1 MSLKE
6 FFIRRRL
13 NRLQKDLNMLRNTIK
28 FNPYAV
34 AIIDNETDKDFSRRI
49 TEYRVWSMGNSYVLR
64 RFFEKTLEY
73 YNTCN
78 YFWARAP
85 LSYRMIHSG
94 LPGLICSKMPRIL
107 FGNGIAPTVSVYKD
121 SGEVDKNKT
130 KTATD
135 YTLQLID
142 KVKLRDVL
150 TECATNESW
159 GGHSFIKF
167 SFDTELSN
175 FPIVEAADIMAT
187 EVVKERNETVAIV
200 FKTWYDDS
208 AKKGNKDRKYRLDEI
223 YTTDAAGDA
232 VIRYELYELST
243 GEDRRVPLNSIPET
257 QKIVEAVNADDEIV
271 FTGLKGMLAFE
282 KPNKLP
288 SLEFPHSNY
297 GASDFEGATDSFDA
311 VDEAYSTII
320 NEIRDNRT
328 FRYFASHNFRRN
340 KDTGEILTPDDGFTK
355 NFVLTEGDID
365 QEQGVNK
372 NRIVDQIPDKTEE
385 HKAKYLTAVT
395 VALNKAGLSPY
406 SIGITGLESINQSA
420 ESQQERNKV
429 TLETR
434 KAKLELWTPYL
445 AKVLSQLLAFN
456 TYLLNRVG
464 VKQDD
469 LPLPDMDIT
478 LSTVTLDFGEYLQD
492 TDKDLVDIW
501 GLAKTQ
507 GISSTQNAVRE
518 LHKSWSEKQI
528 LDETNVILF
537 ENGMATD
544 TPNGLP
550 ELTGIET
557 DEKEDTDKTDEKG
570 NKDDKK
576 ETDNKQG
583 GDTA

>member
-1 MSLKE
+1 MSLKD
-6 FFIRRRL
+6 FFTRRRL
-13 NRLQKDLNMLRNTIK
+13 NRLQRDLNMLRDTIK

-34 AIIDNETDKDFSRRI
+34 AMIDSETDKDFSRRI

-64 RFFEKTLEY
+64 RFFVGTLEY
-73 YNTCN
+73 RTCN
-78 YFWARAP
+78 YFWTRAP

-130 KTATD
+130 KAATD

-167 SFDTELSN
+167 SFDTDLSN
-175 FPIVEAADIMAT
+175 FPIIEAADIMST
-187 EVVKERNETVAIV
+187 EVVKERNETVAII
-200 FKTWYDDS
+200 FKTWYEDK
-208 AKKGNKDRKYRLDEI
+208 KKGNQQRKYRLDEI
-223 YTTDAAGDA
+223 YTTDATGDA
-232 VIRYELYELST
+232 VIRYELYELTT
-243 GEDRRVPLNSIPET
+243 GEEKRVPLNSIPET
-257 QKIVEAVNADDEIV
+257 QKIVEAVNSDDEVV

-297 GASDFEGATDSFDA
+297 GASDFEGTTDSFDA

-328 FRYFASHNFRRN
+328 FRYFASHNFRRD

-445 AKVLSQLLAFN
+445 SKVLSQLLAFN
-456 TYLLNRVG
+456 TYLLNTVG

-469 LPLPDMDIT
+469 MPLPDMDIT

-501 GLAKTQ
+501 GLAKSQ

-550 ELTGIET
+550 NLTGIET
-557 DEKEDTDKTDEKG
+557 DEGDDTDETGKKD

-576 ETDNKQG
+576 ETDDKQG
-583 GDTA
+583 GDTT

>member
-1 MSLKE
+1 MSLKD
-6 FFIRRRL
+6 FFTRRRL
-13 NRLQKDLNMLRNTIK
+13 NRLQRDLNMLRDTIK

-34 AIIDNETDKDFSRRI
+34 AMIDSETDKDFSRRI

-64 RFFEKTLEY
+64 RFFVGTLEY
-73 YNTCN
+73 RTCN
-78 YFWARAP
+78 YFWTRAP

-130 KTATD
+130 KAATD

-167 SFDTELSN
+167 SFDTDLSN
-175 FPIVEAADIMAT
+175 FPIIEAADIMST
-187 EVVKERNETVAIV
+187 EVVKERNETIAII
-200 FKTWYDDS
+200 FKTWYEDK
-208 AKKGNKDRKYRLDEI
+208 KKGNQQRKYRLDEI
-223 YTTDAAGDA
+223 YTTDATGDA
-232 VIRYELYELST
+232 VIRYELYELTT
-243 GEDRRVPLNSIPET
+243 GEEKRVPLNSISET
-257 QKIVEAVNADDEIV
+257 QKIVESVNGDDEVV

-328 FRYFASHNFRRN
+328 FRYFASHNFRRD

-355 NFVLTEGDID
+355 NFVLTEEDID

-445 AKVLSQLLAFN
+445 SKVLSQLLAFN
-456 TYLLNRVG
+456 TYLLNTVG

-469 LPLPDMDIT
+469 MPLPDMDIT
-478 LSTVTLDFGEYLQD
+478 LSTVTIDFGEYLQD

-501 GLAKTQ
+501 GLAKSQ

-550 ELTGIET
+550 DLTGIET
-557 DEKEDTDKTDEKG
+557 DEGDDTDETDEKD

-576 ETDNKQG
+576 ETDDKQG
-583 GDTA
+583 GDTT

>member
-1 MSLKE
+1 MSLKD

-64 RFFEKTLEY
+64 RFFVGTLEY
-73 YNTCN
+73 RTCN
-78 YFWARAP
+78 YFWTRAP

-130 KTATD
+130 KAATD
-135 YTLQLID
+135 YTLQFID

-200 FKTWYDDS
+200 FKTWYEDKE
-208 AKKGNKDRKYRLDEI
+208 KKGNTERKYRLDEI
-223 YTTDAAGDA
+223 YTTDGAGDA

-243 GEDRRVPLNSIPET
+243 GEDKRVPLNSISET

-271 FTGLKGMLAFE
+271 FTGLTGMLAFE

-328 FRYFASHNFRRN
+328 FRYYSSNNFRRD

-355 NFVLTEGDID
+355 NYVLTEGDID
-365 QEQGVNK
+365 QEQGTNK
-372 NRIVDQIPDKTEE
+372 NRVVDQIPDKTEE

-469 LPLPDMDIT
+469 MPLPDMDIT

-501 GLAKTQ
+501 GLAKSQ

-518 LHKSWSEKQI
+518 LHKTWSEKQI
-528 LDETNVILF
+528 LDEVNVILF

-550 ELTGIET
+550 GLTGVDTDEDDDTDET
-557 DEKEDTDKTDEKG
+557 DETD

-576 ETDNKQG
+576 ETDDKQG
-583 GDTA
+583 GDTD

>member
-1 MSLKE
+1 M
-6 FFIRRRL
+6 
-13 NRLQKDLNMLRNTIK
+13 QKDLNMLRNTIK

>member
-64 RFFEKTLEY
+64 RFFVGTLEY
-73 YNTCN
+73 RTCN
-78 YFWARAP
+78 YFWTRAP
-85 LSYRMIHSG
+85 LTYRMIHSG

-328 FRYFASHNFRRN
+328 FRYFASHNFRRD

-372 NRIVDQIPDKTEE
+372 NRVVDQIPDKTEE

-469 LPLPDMDIT
+469 MPLPDMDIT
-478 LSTVTLDFGEYLQD
+478 LSTVTIDFGEYLQD

-528 LDETNVILF
+528 LDETNIILF

-557 DEKEDTDKTDEKG
+557 DEKEDTDETDEKD

>member
-1 MSLKE
+1 M
-6 FFIRRRL
+6 
-13 NRLQKDLNMLRNTIK
+13 QKDLNMLRNTIK

-64 RFFEKTLEY
+64 RFFVGTLEY
-73 YNTCN
+73 RTCN
-78 YFWARAP
+78 YFWTRAP
-85 LSYRMIHSG
+85 LTYRMIHSG

-328 FRYFASHNFRRN
+328 FRYFASHNFRRD

-372 NRIVDQIPDKTEE
+372 NRVVDQIPDKTEE

-469 LPLPDMDIT
+469 MPLPDMDIT
-478 LSTVTLDFGEYLQD
+478 LSTVTIDFGEYLQD

-528 LDETNVILF
+528 LDETNIILF

-557 DEKEDTDKTDEKG
+557 DEKEDTDETDEKD

>member
-1 MSLKE
+1 MSLKD
-6 FFIRRRL
+6 FFTRRRL
-13 NRLQKDLNMLRNTIK
+13 NRLQRDLNMLRDTIK

-34 AIIDNETDKDFSRRI
+34 AMIDSETDKDFSRRI

-64 RFFEKTLEY
+64 RFFVGTLEY
-73 YNTCN
+73 RTCN
-78 YFWARAP
+78 YFWTRAP

-130 KTATD
+130 KAATD

-167 SFDTELSN
+167 SFDTAISN
-175 FPIVEAADIMAT
+175 FPIIEAADIMST
-187 EVVKERNETVAIV
+187 EVVKERNETVAII
-200 FKTWYDDS
+200 FKTWYEDK
-208 AKKGNKDRKYRLDEI
+208 KKGNQQRKYRLDEI
-223 YTTDAAGDA
+223 YTTDATGDA
-232 VIRYELYELST
+232 VIRYELYELTT
-243 GEDRRVPLNSIPET
+243 GEEKRVPLNSIPET
-257 QKIVEAVNADDEIV
+257 QKIVEAVNSDDEFV
-271 FTGLKGMLAFE
+271 FTGLKGMLAFD

-328 FRYFASHNFRRN
+328 FRYFASHNFRRD

-445 AKVLSQLLAFN
+445 SKVLSQLLAFN
-456 TYLLNRVG
+456 TYLLNTVG

-469 LPLPDMDIT
+469 MPLPDMDIT

-501 GLAKTQ
+501 GLAKSQ

-528 LDETNVILF
+528 LYETNVILF

-550 ELTGIET
+550 NLTGIET
-557 DEKEDTDKTDEKG
+557 DEGDDTDETDEKD

-576 ETDNKQG
+576 ETDDKQG
-583 GDTA
+583 GDTT

>member
-1 MSLKE
+1 MSLKD
-6 FFIRRRL
+6 FFTRRRL
-13 NRLQKDLNMLRNTIK
+13 NRLQRDLNMLRDTIK

-34 AIIDNETDKDFSRRI
+34 AMIDSETDKDFSRRI

-64 RFFEKTLEY
+64 RFFVGTLEY
-73 YNTCN
+73 RTCN
-78 YFWARAP
+78 YFWTRAP
-85 LSYRMIHSG
+85 SSYRMIHSG

-130 KTATD
+130 KAATD

-167 SFDTELSN
+167 SFDTDLSN
-175 FPIVEAADIMAT
+175 FPIIEAADIMST
-187 EVVKERNETVAIV
+187 EVVKERNETVAII
-200 FKTWYDDS
+200 FKTWYEDK
-208 AKKGNKDRKYRLDEI
+208 KKGNQQRKYRLDEI
-223 YTTDAAGDA
+223 YTTDATGDA
-232 VIRYELYELST
+232 VIRYELYELTT
-243 GEDRRVPLNSIPET
+243 GEEKRVPLNSIPET
-257 QKIVEAVNADDEIV
+257 QKIVEAVNGDDEVV

-328 FRYFASHNFRRN
+328 FRYFASHNFPRD

-355 NFVLTEGDID
+355 NFVITEGDID

-445 AKVLSQLLAFN
+445 SKVLSQLLAFN
-456 TYLLNRVG
+456 TYLLNTVG

-469 LPLPDMDIT
+469 MPLPDMDIT
-478 LSTVTLDFGEYLQD
+478 LSTVTIDFGEYLQD

-501 GLAKTQ
+501 GLAKSQ

-550 ELTGIET
+550 NLTGIET
-557 DEKEDTDKTDEKG
+557 DEGDDTDETGKKD

-576 ETDNKQG
+576 ETDDKQG
-583 GDTA
+583 GDTT

>member
-1 MSLKE
+1 MQ
-6 FFIRRRL
+6 R
-13 NRLQKDLNMLRNTIK
+13 DLNMLRDTIK

-34 AIIDNETDKDFSRRI
+34 AMIDSETDKDFSRRI

-64 RFFEKTLEY
+64 RFFVGTLEY
-73 YNTCN
+73 RTCN
-78 YFWARAP
+78 YFWTRAP

-130 KTATD
+130 KAATD

-167 SFDTELSN
+167 SFDTDLSN
-175 FPIVEAADIMAT
+175 FPIIEAADIMST
-187 EVVKERNETVAIV
+187 EVVKERNETVAII
-200 FKTWYDDS
+200 FKTWYEDK
-208 AKKGNKDRKYRLDEI
+208 KKGNQQRKYRLDEI
-223 YTTDAAGDA
+223 YTTDATGDA
-232 VIRYELYELST
+232 VIRYELYELTT
-243 GEDRRVPLNSIPET
+243 GEEKRVPLNSIPET
-257 QKIVEAVNADDEIV
+257 QKIVEAVNGDDEVV

-328 FRYFASHNFRRN
+328 FRYFANHNFRRD

-445 AKVLSQLLAFN
+445 SKVLSQLLAFN
-456 TYLLNRVG
+456 TYLLNTVG

-469 LPLPDMDIT
+469 MPLPDMDIT
-478 LSTVTLDFGEYLQD
+478 LSTVTIDFGEYLQD

-501 GLAKTQ
+501 GLAKSQ

-550 ELTGIET
+550 DLTGIET
-557 DEKEDTDKTDEKG
+557 DEGDDTDETGKKD

-576 ETDNKQG
+576 ETDDKQG
-583 GDTA
+583 GDTT

>member
-1 MSLKE
+1 MSLKD
-6 FFIRRRL
+6 FFTRRRL
-13 NRLQKDLNMLRNTIK
+13 NRLQRDLNMLRDTIK

-34 AIIDNETDKDFSRRI
+34 AMIDSETDKDFSRRI

-64 RFFEKTLEY
+64 RFFVGTLEY
-73 YNTCN
+73 RTCN
-78 YFWARAP
+78 YFWTRAP

-130 KTATD
+130 KVATD

-167 SFDTELSN
+167 SFDTDLSN
-175 FPIVEAADIMAT
+175 FPIIEAADIMST
-187 EVVKERNETVAIV
+187 EVVKERNETVAII
-200 FKTWYDDS
+200 FKTWYEDK
-208 AKKGNKDRKYRLDEI
+208 KKGNQQRKYRLDEI
-223 YTTDAAGDA
+223 YTTDATGDA
-232 VIRYELYELST
+232 VIRYELYELTT
-243 GEDRRVPLNSIPET
+243 GEEKRVPLNSIPET
-257 QKIVEAVNADDEIV
+257 QKIVEAVNGDDEVV

-328 FRYFASHNFRRN
+328 FRYFASHNFRRD

-445 AKVLSQLLAFN
+445 SKVLSQLLAFN
-456 TYLLNRVG
+456 TYLLNTVG

-469 LPLPDMDIT
+469 MPLPDMDIT
-478 LSTVTLDFGEYLQD
+478 LSTVTIDFGEYLQD

-501 GLAKTQ
+501 GLAKSQ

-550 ELTGIET
+550 NLTGIET
-557 DEKEDTDKTDEKG
+557 DERDDTDETGKKD

-576 ETDNKQG
+576 ETDDKQG
-583 GDTA
+583 GDTT

>member
-1 MSLKE
+1 MSLKD
-6 FFIRRRL
+6 FFTRRRL
-13 NRLQKDLNMLRNTIK
+13 NRLQRDLNMLRDTIK

-34 AIIDNETDKDFSRRI
+34 AMIDSETDKDFSRRI

-64 RFFEKTLEY
+64 RFFVGTLEY
-73 YNTCN
+73 RTCN
-78 YFWARAP
+78 YFWTRAP

-130 KTATD
+130 KAATD

-159 GGHSFIKF
+159 GGHSFVKF
-167 SFDTELSN
+167 SFDTDLSN
-175 FPIVEAADIMAT
+175 FPIIEAADIMST
-187 EVVKERNETVAIV
+187 EVVKERNETVAII
-200 FKTWYDDS
+200 FKTWYEDK
-208 AKKGNKDRKYRLDEI
+208 KKGNQQRKYRLDEI
-223 YTTDAAGDA
+223 YTTDATGDA
-232 VIRYELYELST
+232 VIRYELYELTT
-243 GEDRRVPLNSIPET
+243 GEEKRVPLNSIPET
-257 QKIVEAVNADDEIV
+257 QKIVESVNGDDEVV

-328 FRYFASHNFRRN
+328 FRYFASHNFRRD

-445 AKVLSQLLAFN
+445 SKVLSQLLAFN
-456 TYLLNRVG
+456 TYLLNTVG

-469 LPLPDMDIT
+469 MPLPDMDIT
-478 LSTVTLDFGEYLQD
+478 LSTVTIDFGEYLQD

-501 GLAKTQ
+501 GLAKSQ

-550 ELTGIET
+550 DLTGIET
-557 DEKEDTDKTDEKG
+557 DKGDDTDETDEKD

-576 ETDNKQG
+576 ETDDKQG

>member
-1 MSLKE
+1 MSLKD
-6 FFIRRRL
+6 FFTRRRL
-13 NRLQKDLNMLRNTIK
+13 NRLQRDLNMLRDTIK

-34 AIIDNETDKDFSRRI
+34 AMIDSETDKDFSRRI

-64 RFFEKTLEY
+64 RFFVGTLEY
-73 YNTCN
+73 RTCN
-78 YFWARAP
+78 YFWTRAP

-130 KTATD
+130 KAATD

-167 SFDTELSN
+167 SFDTAISN
-175 FPIVEAADIMAT
+175 FPIIEAADIMST
-187 EVVKERNETVAIV
+187 EVVKERNETVAII
-200 FKTWYDDS
+200 FKTWYEDK
-208 AKKGNKDRKYRLDEI
+208 KKGNQQRKYRLDEI
-223 YTTDAAGDA
+223 YTTDATGDA
-232 VIRYELYELST
+232 VIRYELYELTT
-243 GEDRRVPLNSIPET
+243 GEEKRVPLNSIPET
-257 QKIVEAVNADDEIV
+257 QKIVEAVNGDDEVV
-271 FTGLKGMLAFE
+271 FTGLKGMLAFD

-328 FRYFASHNFRRN
+328 FRYFASHNFRRD

-445 AKVLSQLLAFN
+445 SKVLSQLLAFN
-456 TYLLNRVG
+456 TYLLNTVG

-469 LPLPDMDIT
+469 MPLPDMDIT

-501 GLAKTQ
+501 GLAKSQ

-550 ELTGIET
+550 NLTGIET
-557 DEKEDTDKTDEKG
+557 DEGDDTDETDEKD

-576 ETDNKQG
+576 ETDDKQG
-583 GDTA
+583 GDTT

>member
-1 MSLKE
+1 MSLKD
-6 FFIRRRL
+6 FFTRRRL
-13 NRLQKDLNMLRNTIK
+13 NRLQRDLNMLRDTIK

-34 AIIDNETDKDFSRRI
+34 AMIDSETDKDFSRRI

-64 RFFEKTLEY
+64 RFFVGTLEY
-73 YNTCN
+73 RTCN
-78 YFWARAP
+78 YFWTRAP

-130 KTATD
+130 KAATD

-167 SFDTELSN
+167 SFDTDLSN
-175 FPIVEAADIMAT
+175 FPIIEAADIMST
-187 EVVKERNETVAIV
+187 EVVKERNETVAII
-200 FKTWYDDS
+200 FKTWYEDK
-208 AKKGNKDRKYRLDEI
+208 KKGNQQRKYRLDEI
-223 YTTDAAGDA
+223 YTTDATGDA
-232 VIRYELYELST
+232 VIRYELYELTT
-243 GEDRRVPLNSIPET
+243 GEEKRVPLNSIPET
-257 QKIVEAVNADDEIV
+257 QKIVETVNGDDEVV

-328 FRYFASHNFRRN
+328 FRYFASHNFRRD

-445 AKVLSQLLAFN
+445 SKVLSQLLAFN
-456 TYLLNRVG
+456 TYLLNTVG

-469 LPLPDMDIT
+469 MPLPDMDIT
-478 LSTVTLDFGEYLQD
+478 LSTVMIDFGEYLQD

-501 GLAKTQ
+501 GLAKSQ

-528 LDETNVILF
+528 LDETNAILF

-550 ELTGIET
+550 NLTGIET
-557 DEKEDTDKTDEKG
+557 DEGDDTDETDEKD

-576 ETDNKQG
+576 ETDDKQG
-583 GDTA
+583 GDTT

>member
-1 MSLKE
+1 MSLKD
-6 FFIRRRL
+6 FFTRRRL
-13 NRLQKDLNMLRNTIK
+13 NRLQRDLNMLRDTIK

-34 AIIDNETDKDFSRRI
+34 AMIDSETDKDFSRRI

-64 RFFEKTLEY
+64 RFFVGTLEY
-73 YNTCN
+73 RTCN
-78 YFWARAP
+78 YFWTRAP

-130 KTATD
+130 KAATD

-167 SFDTELSN
+167 SFDTDLSN
-175 FPIVEAADIMAT
+175 FPIIEAADIMST
-187 EVVKERNETVAIV
+187 EVVKERNETVAII
-200 FKTWYDDS
+200 FKTWYEDK
-208 AKKGNKDRKYRLDEI
+208 KKGNQQRKYRLDEI
-223 YTTDAAGDA
+223 YTTDATGDA
-232 VIRYELYELST
+232 VIRYELYELTT
-243 GEDRRVPLNSIPET
+243 GEEKRVLLNSIPET
-257 QKIVEAVNADDEIV
+257 QKIVEAVNGDDEVV

-328 FRYFASHNFRRN
+328 FRYFASHNFRRD

-445 AKVLSQLLAFN
+445 SKVLSQLLAFN
-456 TYLLNRVG
+456 TYLLNTVG

-469 LPLPDMDIT
+469 MPLPDMDIT
-478 LSTVTLDFGEYLQD
+478 LSTVTIDFGEYLQD

-501 GLAKTQ
+501 GLAKSQ

-550 ELTGIET
+550 DLTGIET
-557 DEKEDTDKTDEKG
+557 DEGDDTDETDEKD
-570 NKDDKK
+570 NKDNKK
-576 ETDNKQG
+576 ETDDKQG
-583 GDTA
+583 GDTT

>member
-64 RFFEKTLEY
+64 RFFVGTLEY
-73 YNTCN
+73 RTCN
-78 YFWARAP
+78 YFWTRAP

-130 KTATD
+130 KAATD

-223 YTTDAAGDA
+223 YTTDATGDA

-243 GEDRRVPLNSIPET
+243 GEEKRVPLNSIPET

-328 FRYFASHNFRRN
+328 FRYYSSNNFRRD

-372 NRIVDQIPDKTEE
+372 NRVVDQIPDKTEE

-469 LPLPDMDIT
+469 MPLPDMDIT

-557 DEKEDTDKTDEKG
+557 DEKEDTDETDKKD

>member
-1 MSLKE
+1 M
-6 FFIRRRL
+6 
-13 NRLQKDLNMLRNTIK
+13 QKDLNMLRNTIK

-64 RFFEKTLEY
+64 RFFVGTLEY
-73 YNTCN
+73 RTCN
-78 YFWARAP
+78 YFWTRAP

-130 KTATD
+130 KAATD

-200 FKTWYDDS
+200 FKTWYADKE
-208 AKKGNKDRKYRLDEI
+208 KKGNTEHKYRLDEI
-223 YTTDAAGDA
+223 YTTDGAGDA

-243 GEDRRVPLNSIPET
+243 GEDKRVPLNSIPET

-328 FRYFASHNFRRN
+328 FRYYSSNNFRRD

-469 LPLPDMDIT
+469 MPLPDMDIT

-501 GLAKTQ
+501 GLAKSQ

-518 LHKSWSEKQI
+518 LHKTWSEKQI
-528 LDETNVILF
+528 LDEVNVILF

-550 ELTGIET
+550 ELTGVDTDEDDDTDET
-557 DEKEDTDKTDEKG
+557 DETD

-576 ETDNKQG
+576 ETDDKQG
-583 GDTA
+583 GDTD

>member
-1 MSLKE
+1 MSLKD
-6 FFIRRRL
+6 FFTRRRL
-13 NRLQKDLNMLRNTIK
+13 NRLQRDLNMLRDTIK

-34 AIIDNETDKDFSRRI
+34 AMIDSETDKDFSRRI

-64 RFFEKTLEY
+64 RFFVGTLEY
-73 YNTCN
+73 RTCN
-78 YFWARAP
+78 YFWTRAP

-130 KTATD
+130 KAATD

-167 SFDTELSN
+167 SFDTAISN
-175 FPIVEAADIMAT
+175 FPIIEAADIMST
-187 EVVKERNETVAIV
+187 EVVKERNETVAII
-200 FKTWYDDS
+200 FKTWYEDK
-208 AKKGNKDRKYRLDEI
+208 KKGNQQRKYRLDEI
-223 YTTDAAGDA
+223 YTTDATGDA
-232 VIRYELYELST
+232 VIRYELYELTT
-243 GEDRRVPLNSIPET
+243 GEEKRVPLNSIPET
-257 QKIVEAVNADDEIV
+257 QKIVEAVNGDDEVV
-271 FTGLKGMLAFE
+271 FTGLKGMLAFD

-328 FRYFASHNFRRN
+328 FRYFASHNFRRD

-445 AKVLSQLLAFN
+445 SKVLSQLLAFN
-456 TYLLNRVG
+456 TYLLNTVG

-469 LPLPDMDIT
+469 MPLPDMDIT
-478 LSTVTLDFGEYLQD
+478 LSTVTIDFGEYLQD

-501 GLAKTQ
+501 GLAKSQ

-550 ELTGIET
+550 NLTGIET
-557 DEKEDTDKTDEKG
+557 DEGDDTDETDEKD

-576 ETDNKQG
+576 ETDDKQG
-583 GDTA
+583 GDTT

>member
-1 MSLKE
+1 MSLKD
-6 FFIRRRL
+6 FFTRRRL
-13 NRLQKDLNMLRNTIK
+13 NRLQRDLNMLRDTIK

-34 AIIDNETDKDFSRRI
+34 AMIDSETDKDFSRRI

-64 RFFEKTLEY
+64 RFFVGTLEY
-73 YNTCN
+73 RTCN
-78 YFWARAP
+78 YFWTRAP

-130 KTATD
+130 KAATD

-167 SFDTELSN
+167 SFDTDLSN
-175 FPIVEAADIMAT
+175 FPIIEAADIMST
-187 EVVKERNETVAIV
+187 EVVKERNETVAII
-200 FKTWYDDS
+200 FKTWYEDK
-208 AKKGNKDRKYRLDEI
+208 KKGNQQRKYRLDEI
-223 YTTDAAGDA
+223 YTTDVTGDA
-232 VIRYELYELST
+232 VIRYELYELTT
-243 GEDRRVPLNSIPET
+243 GEEKRVPLNSIPET
-257 QKIVEAVNADDEIV
+257 QKIVEAVNGDDEVV

-328 FRYFASHNFRRN
+328 FRYFASHNFRRD

-445 AKVLSQLLAFN
+445 SKVLSQLLAFN
-456 TYLLNRVG
+456 TYLLNTVG

-469 LPLPDMDIT
+469 MPLPDMDIT
-478 LSTVTLDFGEYLQD
+478 LSTVTIDFGEYLQD

-501 GLAKTQ
+501 GLAKSQ

-550 ELTGIET
+550 NLTGIET
-557 DEKEDTDKTDEKG
+557 DEGDDTDETDEKD

-576 ETDNKQG
+576 ETDDKQG
-583 GDTA
+583 GDTT

>member
-1 MSLKE
+1 MSLKD
-6 FFIRRRL
+6 FFTRRRL
-13 NRLQKDLNMLRNTIK
+13 NRLQRDLNMLRDTIK

-34 AIIDNETDKDFSRRI
+34 AMIDSETDKDFSRRI

-64 RFFEKTLEY
+64 RFFVGTLEY
-73 YNTCN
+73 RTCN
-78 YFWARAP
+78 YFWTRAP

-130 KTATD
+130 KAATD

-167 SFDTELSN
+167 SFDTDLSN
-175 FPIVEAADIMAT
+175 FPIIEAADIMST
-187 EVVKERNETVAIV
+187 EVVKERNETVAII
-200 FKTWYDDS
+200 FKTWYEDK
-208 AKKGNKDRKYRLDEI
+208 KKGNQQRKYRLDEI
-223 YTTDAAGDA
+223 YTTDATGDA
-232 VIRYELYELST
+232 VIRYELYELTT
-243 GEDRRVPLNSIPET
+243 GEEKRVPLNSIPET
-257 QKIVEAVNADDEIV
+257 QKIVESVNGDDEVV

-328 FRYFASHNFRRN
+328 FRYFARHNFRRD

-445 AKVLSQLLAFN
+445 SKVLSQLLAFN
-456 TYLLNRVG
+456 TYLLNTVG

-469 LPLPDMDIT
+469 MPLPDMDIT
-478 LSTVTLDFGEYLQD
+478 LSTVTIDFGEYLQD

-501 GLAKTQ
+501 GLAKSQ

-550 ELTGIET
+550 DLTGIET
-557 DEKEDTDKTDEKG
+557 DKGDDTDETGKKD

-576 ETDNKQG
+576 ETDDKQG
-583 GDTA
+583 GDTT

>member
-1 MSLKE
+1 M
-6 FFIRRRL
+6 
-13 NRLQKDLNMLRNTIK
+13 QKDLNMLRNTIK
-28 FNPYAV
+28 FNPFAV

-49 TEYRVWSMGNSYVLR
+49 TEYRVWAMGNSYVLR
-64 RFFEKTLEY
+64 RFFVGTLEY
-73 YNTCN
+73 QTCN
-78 YFWARAP
+78 YFWTRAP

-159 GGHSFIKF
+159 GGHAFIKF

-328 FRYFASHNFRRN
+328 FRYYSSNNFRRD

-365 QEQGVNK
+365 QEQGTNK

-456 TYLLNRVG
+456 TYLLNRVR

-469 LPLPDMDIT
+469 MPLPDMDIT
-478 LSTVTLDFGEYLQD
+478 LSTVTIDFGEYLQD

-518 LHKSWSEKQI
+518 LHKTWSEKQI
-528 LDETNVILF
+528 LDEVNVILF

-557 DEKEDTDKTDEKG
+557 DEKEDTDETDEKD
-570 NKDDKK
+570 NKNEKK
-576 ETDNKQG
+576 ETEDKQG

>member
-1 MSLKE
+1 M
-6 FFIRRRL
+6 
-13 NRLQKDLNMLRNTIK
+13 QKDLNMLRNTIK

-64 RFFEKTLEY
+64 CFFEKTLEY
-73 YNTCN
+73 QTCN
-78 YFWARAP
+78 YFWTRAP

-130 KTATD
+130 KAATD

-328 FRYFASHNFRRN
+328 FRYFASHNFRRD

-469 LPLPDMDIT
+469 MPLPDMDIT

-557 DEKEDTDKTDEKG
+557 DEKEDTDETDEKN

>member
-1 MSLKE
+1 M
-6 FFIRRRL
+6 
-13 NRLQKDLNMLRNTIK
+13 QKDLNMLRNTIK

-64 RFFEKTLEY
+64 RFFVGTLEY
-73 YNTCN
+73 RTCN
-78 YFWARAP
+78 YFWTRAP

-94 LPGLICSKMPRIL
+94 LPGLICSKMPRML

-130 KTATD
+130 KAATD

-187 EVVKERNETVAIV
+187 EVVKERNETVAII
-200 FKTWYDDS
+200 FKTWYEDKD
-208 AKKGNKDRKYRLDEI
+208 KKGDTEHKYRLDEI

-243 GEDRRVPLNSIPET
+243 GKDKRVPLNSIPET

-271 FTGLKGMLAFE
+271 FTTLKGMLAFE

-328 FRYFASHNFRRN
+328 FRYYSSNNFRRD

-355 NFVLTEGDID
+355 NYVLTEGDID
-365 QEQGVNK
+365 QEQGTNK
-372 NRIVDQIPDKTEE
+372 NRVVDQIPDKTEE

-456 TYLLNRVG
+456 TYLLNKVG

-469 LPLPDMDIT
+469 MPLPDMDIT

-501 GLAKTQ
+501 GLAKSQ

-518 LHKSWSEKQI
+518 LHKTWSEKQI
-528 LDETNVILF
+528 LDEVNVILF
-537 ENGMATD
+537 ENGMASD

-557 DEKEDTDKTDEKG
+557 DEDEDTDETDETD

-576 ETDNKQG
+576 ETDDKQG

>member
-1 MSLKE
+1 MSLKD
-6 FFIRRRL
+6 FFTRRRL
-13 NRLQKDLNMLRNTIK
+13 NRLQRDLNMLRDTIK

-34 AIIDNETDKDFSRRI
+34 AMIDSETDKDFSRRI

-64 RFFEKTLEY
+64 RFFVGTLEY
-73 YNTCN
+73 RTCN
-78 YFWARAP
+78 YFWTRAP

-130 KTATD
+130 KAATD

-167 SFDTELSN
+167 SFDTDLSN
-175 FPIVEAADIMAT
+175 FPIIEAADIMST
-187 EVVKERNETVAIV
+187 EVVKERNETVAII
-200 FKTWYDDS
+200 FKTWYEDK
-208 AKKGNKDRKYRLDEI
+208 KKGNQQRKYRLDEI
-223 YTTDAAGDA
+223 YTTDATGDA
-232 VIRYELYELST
+232 VIRYELYELTT
-243 GEDRRVPLNSIPET
+243 GEEKRVPLNSIPET
-257 QKIVEAVNADDEIV
+257 QKIVEAVNGDDEVV

-328 FRYFASHNFRRN
+328 FRYFASHNFRRD

-445 AKVLSQLLAFN
+445 SKVLSQLLAFN
-456 TYLLNRVG
+456 TYLLNTVG

-469 LPLPDMDIT
+469 MPLPDMDIT
-478 LSTVTLDFGEYLQD
+478 LSTVTIDFGEYLQD

-501 GLAKTQ
+501 GLAKSQ

-550 ELTGIET
+550 DLTGIET
-557 DEKEDTDKTDEKG
+557 DKGDDTDETDEKD

-576 ETDNKQG
+576 ETDDKQG

>member
-1 MSLKE
+1 MSLKD

-64 RFFEKTLEY
+64 RFFVGTLEY
-73 YNTCN
+73 RTCN
-78 YFWARAP
+78 YFWTRAP

-130 KTATD
+130 KAATD

-200 FKTWYDDS
+200 FKTWYEDKE
-208 AKKGNKDRKYRLDEI
+208 KKGNTERKYRLDEI
-223 YTTDAAGDA
+223 YTTDGAGDA

-243 GEDRRVPLNSIPET
+243 GEDKRVPLNSISET

-328 FRYFASHNFRRN
+328 FRYYSSNNFRRD

-355 NFVLTEGDID
+355 NYVLTEGDID
-365 QEQGVNK
+365 QEQGTNK
-372 NRIVDQIPDKTEE
+372 NRVVDQIPDKTEE

-469 LPLPDMDIT
+469 MPLPDMDIT

-501 GLAKTQ
+501 GLAKSQ

-518 LHKSWSEKQI
+518 LHKTWSEKQI
-528 LDETNVILF
+528 LDEVNVILF

-550 ELTGIET
+550 GLTGVDTDEDDDTDET
-557 DEKEDTDKTDEKG
+557 DETD

-576 ETDNKQG
+576 ETDDKQG
-583 GDTA
+583 GDTD

>member
-1 MSLKE
+1 MSLKD

-64 RFFEKTLEY
+64 RFFVGTLEY
-73 YNTCN
+73 RTCN
-78 YFWARAP
+78 YFWTRAP

-130 KTATD
+130 KAATD

-200 FKTWYDDS
+200 FKTWYEDKE
-208 AKKGNKDRKYRLDEI
+208 KKGNTERKYRLDEI
-223 YTTDAAGDA
+223 YTTDGAGDA

-243 GEDRRVPLNSIPET
+243 GEDKRVPLNSISET

-328 FRYFASHNFRRN
+328 FRYYSSNNFRRD

-355 NFVLTEGDID
+355 NYVLTEGDID
-365 QEQGVNK
+365 QEQGTNK
-372 NRIVDQIPDKTEE
+372 NRVVDQIPDKTEE

-469 LPLPDMDIT
+469 MPLPDMDIT

-501 GLAKTQ
+501 GLAKSQ

-518 LHKSWSEKQI
+518 LHKTWSEKQI
-528 LDETNVILF
+528 LDEVNVILF

-550 ELTGIET
+550 ELTGVDTDEDDDTDET
-557 DEKEDTDKTDEKG
+557 DETD

-576 ETDNKQG
+576 ETDDKQG
-583 GDTA
+583 GDTD

>member
-1 MSLKE
+1 MSLKD
-6 FFIRRRL
+6 FFTRRRL
-13 NRLQKDLNMLRNTIK
+13 NRLQRDLNMLSDKIK

-34 AIIDNETDKDFSRRI
+34 AMIDSETDKDFSRRI

-64 RFFEKTLEY
+64 RFFVGTLEY
-73 YNTCN
+73 RTCN
-78 YFWARAP
+78 YFWTRAP

-130 KTATD
+130 KAATD

-167 SFDTELSN
+167 SFDTDLSN
-175 FPIVEAADIMAT
+175 FPIIEAADIMST
-187 EVVKERNETVAIV
+187 EVVKERNETVAII
-200 FKTWYDDS
+200 FKTWYEDK
-208 AKKGNKDRKYRLDEI
+208 KKGNQQRKYRLDEI
-223 YTTDAAGDA
+223 YTTDATGDA
-232 VIRYELYELST
+232 VIRYELYELTT
-243 GEDRRVPLNSIPET
+243 GEEKRVPLNSIPET
-257 QKIVEAVNADDEIV
+257 QKIVEAVNSDDEVV

-328 FRYFASHNFRRN
+328 FRYFASNNFRRD

-355 NFVLTEGDID
+355 NYVLTEGDID

-445 AKVLSQLLAFN
+445 SKVLSQLLAFN
-456 TYLLNRVG
+456 TYLLNTVG

-469 LPLPDMDIT
+469 MPLPDMDIT
-478 LSTVTLDFGEYLQD
+478 LSTVMIDFGEYLQD

-501 GLAKTQ
+501 GLAKSQ

-550 ELTGIET
+550 DLTGIET
-557 DEKEDTDKTDEKG
+557 DKGDDTDETGKKD

-576 ETDNKQG
+576 ETDDKQG
-583 GDTA
+583 GDTT

>member
-1 MSLKE
+1 MSLKD
-6 FFIRRRL
+6 FFTRRRL
-13 NRLQKDLNMLRNTIK
+13 NRLQRDLNMLRNTIK

-34 AIIDNETDKDFSRRI
+34 AMIDSETDKDFSRRI

-64 RFFEKTLEY
+64 RFFVGTLEY
-73 YNTCN
+73 RTCN
-78 YFWARAP
+78 YFWTRAP

-130 KTATD
+130 KAATD

-167 SFDTELSN
+167 SFDTAISN
-175 FPIVEAADIMAT
+175 FPIIEAADIMST
-187 EVVKERNETVAIV
+187 EVVKERNETVAII
-200 FKTWYDDS
+200 FKTWYEDK
-208 AKKGNKDRKYRLDEI
+208 KKGNQQRKYRLDEI
-223 YTTDAAGDA
+223 YTTDATGDA
-232 VIRYELYELST
+232 VIRYELYELTT
-243 GEDRRVPLNSIPET
+243 GEEKRVPLNSIPET
-257 QKIVEAVNADDEIV
+257 QKIVEAVNDDDEFV
-271 FTGLKGMLAFE
+271 FTGLKGMLAFD

-328 FRYFASHNFRRN
+328 FRYFASHNFRRD

-445 AKVLSQLLAFN
+445 SKVLSQLLAFN
-456 TYLLNRVG
+456 TYLLNTVG

-469 LPLPDMDIT
+469 MPLPDMDIT

-501 GLAKTQ
+501 GLAKSQ

-550 ELTGIET
+550 NLTGIET
-557 DEKEDTDKTDEKG
+557 DEGDDTDETDEKD

-576 ETDNKQG
+576 ETDDKQG
-583 GDTA
+583 GDTT

>member
-1 MSLKE
+1 MSLKD
-6 FFIRRRL
+6 FFTRRRL
-13 NRLQKDLNMLRNTIK
+13 NRLQRDLNMLRDTIK

-34 AIIDNETDKDFSRRI
+34 AMIDSETDKDFSRRI

-64 RFFEKTLEY
+64 RFFVGTLEY
-73 YNTCN
+73 RTCN
-78 YFWARAP
+78 YFWTRAP

-130 KTATD
+130 KAATD

-167 SFDTELSN
+167 SFDTDLSN
-175 FPIVEAADIMAT
+175 FPIIEAADIMST
-187 EVVKERNETVAIV
+187 EVVKERNETVAII
-200 FKTWYDDS
+200 FKTWYEDK
-208 AKKGNKDRKYRLDEI
+208 KKGNQQRKYRLDEI
-223 YTTDAAGDA
+223 YTTDATGDA
-232 VIRYELYELST
+232 VIRYELYELTT
-243 GEDRRVPLNSIPET
+243 GEEKRVPLNSIPET
-257 QKIVEAVNADDEIV
+257 QKIVEAVNGDDEVV

-328 FRYFASHNFRRN
+328 FRYFASHNFRRD

-445 AKVLSQLLAFN
+445 SKVLSQLLAFN
-456 TYLLNRVG
+456 TYLLNTVG

-469 LPLPDMDIT
+469 MPLPDMDIT
-478 LSTVTLDFGEYLQD
+478 LSTVMIDFGEYLQD

-501 GLAKTQ
+501 GLAKSQ

-550 ELTGIET
+550 DLTGIET
-557 DEKEDTDKTDEKG
+557 DEGDDTDETDEKD
-570 NKDDKK
+570 NKDNKK
-576 ETDNKQG
+576 ETDDKQG
-583 GDTA
+583 GDTT

>member
-1 MSLKE
+1 MSLKD
-6 FFIRRRL
+6 FFTRRRL
-13 NRLQKDLNMLRNTIK
+13 NRLQRDLNMLRDTIK

-34 AIIDNETDKDFSRRI
+34 AMIDSETDKDFSRRI

-64 RFFEKTLEY
+64 RFFVGTLEY
-73 YNTCN
+73 RTCN
-78 YFWARAP
+78 YFWTRAP

-130 KTATD
+130 KAATD

-167 SFDTELSN
+167 SFDTDLSN
-175 FPIVEAADIMAT
+175 FPIIEAADIMST
-187 EVVKERNETVAIV
+187 EVVKERNETVAII
-200 FKTWYDDS
+200 FKTWYEDK
-208 AKKGNKDRKYRLDEI
+208 KKGNQQRKYRLDEI
-223 YTTDAAGDA
+223 YTTDATGDA
-232 VIRYELYELST
+232 VIRYELYELTT
-243 GEDRRVPLNSIPET
+243 GEEKRVPLNSIPET
-257 QKIVEAVNADDEIV
+257 QKIVEAVNGDDEVV

-328 FRYFASHNFRRN
+328 FRYFASHNFRRD

-445 AKVLSQLLAFN
+445 SKVLSQLLAFN
-456 TYLLNRVG
+456 TYLLNTVG

-469 LPLPDMDIT
+469 MPLPDMDIT
-478 LSTVTLDFGEYLQD
+478 LSTVTIDFGEYLQD

-501 GLAKTQ
+501 GLAKSQ

-550 ELTGIET
+550 DLTGIET
-557 DEKEDTDKTDEKG
+557 DERDDTDETDEKD
-570 NKDDKK
+570 NKDNKK
-576 ETDNKQG
+576 ETDDKQG
-583 GDTA
+583 GDTT

>member
-1 MSLKE
+1 M
-6 FFIRRRL
+6 
-13 NRLQKDLNMLRNTIK
+13 QKDLNMLRNTIK

-64 RFFEKTLEY
+64 RFFVGTLEY
-73 YNTCN
+73 RTCN

-121 SGEVDKNKT
+121 SGEIDKNKT

-328 FRYFASHNFRRN
+328 FRYFASHNFRRD

-372 NRIVDQIPDKTEE
+372 NRVVDQIPDKTEE

-469 LPLPDMDIT
+469 MPLPDMDIT

-501 GLAKTQ
+501 GLAKSQ

-557 DEKEDTDKTDEKG
+557 DEKEDTDETDEKG

>member
-1 MSLKE
+1 MSLKD
-6 FFIRRRL
+6 FFTRRRL
-13 NRLQKDLNMLRNTIK
+13 NRLQRDLNMLRDTIK

-34 AIIDNETDKDFSRRI
+34 AMIDSETDKDFSRRI

-64 RFFEKTLEY
+64 RFFVGTLEY
-73 YNTCN
+73 RTCN
-78 YFWARAP
+78 YFWTRAP

-130 KTATD
+130 KAATD

-167 SFDTELSN
+167 SFDTDLSN
-175 FPIVEAADIMAT
+175 FPIIEAADIMST
-187 EVVKERNETVAIV
+187 EVVKERNETVAII
-200 FKTWYDDS
+200 FKTWYED
-208 AKKGNKDRKYRLDEI
+208 KKTGNQQRKYRLDEI
-223 YTTDAAGDA
+223 YTTDATGDA
-232 VIRYELYELST
+232 VIRYELYELTT
-243 GEDRRVPLNSIPET
+243 GEEKRVPLNSIPET
-257 QKIVEAVNADDEIV
+257 QKIVEAVNGDDEVV

-328 FRYFASHNFRRN
+328 FRYFASHNFRRD

-445 AKVLSQLLAFN
+445 SNVLSQLLAFN
-456 TYLLNRVG
+456 TYLLNTVG

-469 LPLPDMDIT
+469 MPLPDMDIT
-478 LSTVTLDFGEYLQD
+478 LSTVTIDFGEYLQD

-501 GLAKTQ
+501 GLAKSQ

-550 ELTGIET
+550 DLTGIET
-557 DEKEDTDKTDEKG
+557 DERDDTDETDEKD

-576 ETDNKQG
+576 ETDDKQG
-583 GDTA
+583 GDTT

>member
-1 MSLKE
+1 MSLKD
-6 FFIRRRL
+6 FFTRRRL
-13 NRLQKDLNMLRNTIK
+13 NRLQRDLNMLRNTIK

-34 AIIDNETDKDFSRRI
+34 AMIDSETDKDFSRRI

-64 RFFEKTLEY
+64 RFFVGTLEY
-73 YNTCN
+73 RTCN
-78 YFWARAP
+78 YFWTRAP

-130 KTATD
+130 KAATD

-167 SFDTELSN
+167 SFDTAISN
-175 FPIVEAADIMAT
+175 FPIIEAADIMST
-187 EVVKERNETVAIV
+187 EVVKERNETVAII
-200 FKTWYDDS
+200 FKTWYEDK
-208 AKKGNKDRKYRLDEI
+208 KKGNQQRKYRLDEI
-223 YTTDAAGDA
+223 YTTDATGDA
-232 VIRYELYELST
+232 VIRYELYELTT
-243 GEDRRVPLNSIPET
+243 GEEKRVPLNSIPET
-257 QKIVEAVNADDEIV
+257 QKIVEAVNGDDEVV
-271 FTGLKGMLAFE
+271 FTGLKGMLAFD

-328 FRYFASHNFRRN
+328 FRYFASHNFRRD

-445 AKVLSQLLAFN
+445 SKVLSQLLAFN
-456 TYLLNRVG
+456 TYLLNTVG

-469 LPLPDMDIT
+469 MPLPDMDIT

-501 GLAKTQ
+501 GLAKSQ

-550 ELTGIET
+550 NLTGIET
-557 DEKEDTDKTDEKG
+557 DEVDDTDETDEKD

-576 ETDNKQG
+576 ETDDKQG
-583 GDTA
+583 GDTT

>member
-64 RFFEKTLEY
+64 RFFVGTLEY
-73 YNTCN
+73 RTCN
-78 YFWARAP
+78 YFWTRAP

-130 KTATD
+130 KAATD

-200 FKTWYDDS
+200 FKTWYDS

-243 GEDRRVPLNSIPET
+243 GEEKRVPLNSIPET

-328 FRYFASHNFRRN
+328 FRYYSSNNFRRD

-372 NRIVDQIPDKTEE
+372 NRVVDQIPDKTEE

-469 LPLPDMDIT
+469 MPLPDMDIT

-557 DEKEDTDKTDEKG
+557 DEKEDTDETDKKD